1 MEKTT
6 DTIESKVT
14 WKKVDSKNFP
24 DFNKSVIGLQ
34 LPDKLIMVK
43 LLRIDETG
51 PVFVEASY
59 DSTNIFNVFR
69 EFDDSRVKLDYIG
82 TFEIPTVNN

>member
-1 MEKTT
+1 MEKTA
-6 DTIESKVT
+6 DTVVSTVT

-24 DFNKSVIGLQ
+24 DFNKPVIGLQ
-34 LPDKLIMVK
+34 LPDKLVMVK

-59 DSTNIFNVFR
+59 EAADILNIFR
-69 EFDDSRVKLDYIG
+69 ELIRVRLDYIG
-82 TFEIPTVNN
+82 SFEIPTVNN

>member
-6 DTIESKVT
+6 DTIVSTVT

-34 LPDKLIMVK
+34 LPDQLLMVK
-43 LLRIDETG
+43 LLRIDESG

-59 DSTNIFNVFR
+59 EAADIFNIFR
-69 EFDDSRVKLDYIG
+69 EFDSVRVRIDYIG